1 MAELEKV
8 KFPVKQYADDCPAI
22 RVEIQN
28 GKTIFVTEETKI
40 VKVDDNTVVAYYN
53 GWKETIT
60 AEGSGNERHN
70 FKRTIEEYKETTI

>member
-1 MAELEKV
+1 MAEKKFKV
-8 KFPVKQYADDCPAI
+8 SQLRKNCPAI

-40 VKVDDNTVVAYYN
+40 VKVDDNTVVAYYD

-60 AEGSGNERHN
+60 AEGDGNERYN
-70 FKRTIEEYKETTI
+70 FERTIEETTL